1 MSKRESLNTFV
12 SSKEVTKSM
21 TQHQATKPTAHH
33 LSKHHDLLQKLS
45 LESKKLFKE
54 ELKKYKEQQSEEREK
69 LTLLRSPVRTLWYC
83 LMELKLKISQ
93 LCAHLVQ
100 KRLFLTVFIL
110 GLIMSLASLIFT
122 WKFICKEHHHLTENR
137 ETISNIDS
145 FCNNLRIS
153 FIEPYNVES
162 IISYSIIALEWLVL
176 GVLSSIGL
184 GSGLHTFLLYL
195 ECNSCNFAKYGA
207 NSFTCPSTTSPGSSM
222 TFWEIVSNV
231 EYEALFWGLGTAIGE
246 IPPFLIARAARK
258 SGSSLESLEDE
269 NYDSDEEEL
278 SEKETP
284 TGISKI
290 WNEWMDWFKSKVET
304 VVESNYTFFFILA
317 MASIPNP
324 LFDLAGLTC
333 GFYLVPFWIFFLA
346 TVIGKSI
353 IKANLQTLLIVAIF
367 RKEQLEK
374 IVNFIEDLKLPVI
387 QGKVKTFFENER
399 AKFHPDAIKQTATE
413 ASKSILATIWDFVLI
428 LMISWFFVSIINSTA
443 QGCLM
448 EQQKTALE
456 QFKEQR
462 LNELIQAEKNKH

>member
-1 MSKRESLNTFV
+1 MMMMMIGIMMWWTIIKFFYDHPLLHHLNRPHAH
-12 SSKEVTKSM
+12 SM

-195 ECNSCNFAKYGA
+195 GMLMKCNFD
-207 NSFTCPSTTSPGSSM
+207 T
-222 TFWEIVSNV
+222 
-231 EYEALFWGLGTAIGE
+231 
-246 IPPFLIARAARK
+246 
-258 SGSSLESLEDE
+258 
-269 NYDSDEEEL
+269 
-278 SEKETP
+278 
-284 TGISKI
+284 
-290 WNEWMDWFKSKVET
+290 
-304 VVESNYTFFFILA
+304 
-317 MASIPNP
+317 
-324 LFDLAGLTC
+324 
-333 GFYLVPFWIFFLA
+333 
-346 TVIGKSI
+346 
-353 IKANLQTLLIVAIF
+353 Q
-367 RKEQLEK
+367 QL
-374 IVNFIEDLKLPVI
+374 
-387 QGKVKTFFENER
+387 
-399 AKFHPDAIKQTATE
+399 
-413 ASKSILATIWDFVLI
+413 
-428 LMISWFFVSIINSTA
+428 
-443 QGCLM
+443 
-448 EQQKTALE
+448 
-456 QFKEQR
+456 
-462 LNELIQAEKNKH
+462 